1 MDSENI
7 GLIIA
12 FFVCLL
18 FSAFFSSTET
28 AFSSANRIRL
38 KSMSDDGNKRAEKA
52 LKVID
57 DYDALLS
64 SILIGNNIVNI
75 AMASIATVICVSKWG
90 DIGATISTVIT
101 TLLVLIF
108 AEITPKSL
116 AKEIPEKFSM
126 AVAPVMRVFVAILTP
141 VNFLFTQ
148 WKNLIKKIFHLESNQ
163 SITEGEFL
171 TMVEEAENEGGIDEA
186 DGELIRSV
194 IEFNDVDAGEIL
206 TPRVD
211 VVAISK
217 DSTVQEIRNIF
228 VENEYSRLPVYE
240 EDIDDIIGFIHRHDF
255 NTFVYTCGQPVSDI
269 MKPVMY
275 VPPTMKISKILQD
288 MQKKHMHMVVVSD
301 EFGGTEGILTM
312 EDILEELVGEI
323 YDEHDEDEKISEF
336 EKISED
342 EYRIK
347 CTADLEDMFEFF
359 KLSED
364 LDEEF
369 ESNTVSGWVL
379 EQLDKMPSIGDSFT
393 YENLYVVVT
402 NSDERRVLEITVK
415 VLAPKE
421 EEKVNEKLYNN

>member
-1 MDSENI
+1 MIGDNI

-12 FFVCLL
+12 FVVCLL
-18 FSAFFSSTET
+18 LSAFFSSTET

-38 KSMSDDGNKRAEKA
+38 KSMSEDGSKRADKA
-52 LKVID
+52 LKVMD

-90 DIGATISTVIT
+90 DIGATISTVFT
-101 TLLVLIF
+101 TVVVLIF

-116 AKEIPEKFSM
+116 AKEVPEKFSM
-126 AVAPVMRVFVAILTP
+126 AIAPVMRVFVTILKP
-141 VNFLFTQ
+141 INFIFTG
-148 WKNLIKKIFHLESNQ
+148 WKNLIKKLFHLESDAT
-163 SITEGEFL
+163 ITEGEFL

-211 VVAISK
+211 VVAIPK
-217 DSTVQEIRNIF
+217 DESIEDIRNVFI
-228 VENEYSRLPVYE
+228 ENEYSRLPVYD

-255 NTFVYTCGQPVSDI
+255 NTFVYTMGQTVADI

-288 MQKKHMHMVVVSD
+288 MQKKHIHMVVVSD

-323 YDEHDEDEKISEF
+323 YDEHDEGEEITEF
-336 EKISED
+336 EKVGFN
-342 EYRIK
+342 EYKIK

-359 KLSED
+359 KLRED

-379 EQLDKMPSIGDSFT
+379 EQLDKMPKVGDSFT
-393 YENLYVVVT
+393 YENLFVVVT
-402 NSDERRVLEITVK
+402 NSDERRVLEIMIR
-415 VLAPKE
+415 VLETEE
-421 EEKVNEKLYNN
+421 EEKSE

>member
-1 MDSENI
+1 M
-7 GLIIA
+7 
-12 FFVCLL
+12 
-18 FSAFFSSTET
+18 
-28 AFSSANRIRL
+28 
-38 KSMSDDGNKRAEKA
+38 
-52 LKVID
+52 
-57 DYDALLS
+57 
-64 SILIGNNIVNI
+64 
-75 AMASIATVICVSKWG
+75 
-90 DIGATISTVIT
+90 
-101 TLLVLIF
+101 
-108 AEITPKSL
+108 
-116 AKEIPEKFSM
+116 
-126 AVAPVMRVFVAILTP
+126 
-141 VNFLFTQ
+141 
-148 WKNLIKKIFHLESNQ
+148 
-163 SITEGEFL
+163 
-171 TMVEEAENEGGIDEA
+171 
-186 DGELIRSV
+186 
-194 IEFNDVDAGEIL
+194 